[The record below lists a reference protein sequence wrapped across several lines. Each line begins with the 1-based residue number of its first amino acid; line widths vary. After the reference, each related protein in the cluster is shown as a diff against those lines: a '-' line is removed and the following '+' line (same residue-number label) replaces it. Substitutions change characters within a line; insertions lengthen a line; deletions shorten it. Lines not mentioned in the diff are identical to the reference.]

1 MSMETKQDIILYT
14 AKDLQRIFKCGRRK
28 SYELMNTPGF
38 PSFRID
44 TSLYVEHG
52 ELEKWIAR
60 NRNKNIST

>member
-1 MSMETKQDIILYT
+1 MEMENQIILYT
-14 AKDLQRIFKCGRRK
+14 AKDLQRIFKCKRKK

-44 TSLYVEHG
+44 TSLYVEHT

-60 NRNKNIST
+60 NRNKTVFT

>member
-1 MSMETKQDIILYT
+1 MTVEQKDGIILYT

-28 SYELMNTPGF
+28 SYELMNAPGF

-44 TSLYVEHG
+44 TSLYVEHN

-60 NRNKNIST
+60 NRNKNINT